1 MEGQLAYVLMVAFGS
16 IASYRV
22 ARYIVPTKSD
32 ADGGFL
38 AVLASVFF
46 VAAVNNALFESG
58 SWREFR
64 GNAWPILPCY
74 FFILGLYVARGAA
87 IYAYADD
94 RIYRH
99 PSLRDI
105 DRAFYRVSPFGFV
118 LWLIFLFAPMPRF
131 CVRLATVAISS
142 IYGREVDIDDP
153 CMSMSEY
160 HRVLLQMDEYSERE
174 LARDLDLNPD
184 QIKRLHELRVRPS
197 AHLSNKTNPA

>member
-22 ARYIVPTKSD
+22 ARYLVAVKN
-32 ADGGFL
+32 DGDGSLL
-38 AVLASVFF
+38 AIFATVFF
-46 VAAVNNALFESG
+46 AATVNETLFSSG

-74 FFILGLYVARGAA
+74 FFVLGLYVARGAA
-87 IYAYADD
+87 TYAYADD

-118 LWLIFLFAPMPRF
+118 LWLIFLLAPMPF
-131 CVRLATVAISS
+131 FFVRLALLAISS
-142 IYGREVDIDDP
+142 VYGRGVELDDP
-153 CMSMSEY
+153 CMSMSQY
-160 HRVLLQMDEYSERE
+160 NQMLLQMDEYSERE

-184 QIKRLHELRVRPS
+184 QTKRLHELRVRPC
-197 AHLSNKTNPA
+197 AHLSNKTNPG